1 VGRAAD
7 EAILARLSL
16 VECDPNH
23 LPNVLFAVSV
33 GFQDCRGEEPI
44 DAMELFETGLGLLAV
59 VVLVLLNGFFV
70 ATEFSLVSVR
80 HTRIDELVASGNR
93 SAVVVQHALQR
104 LDPYIAATQLGI
116 TMASLALGW
125 IGEPA
130 LAHLIEPLLTFLP
143 PSFTLA
149 TAHTI
154 AVTIAFI
161 IITALHIV
169 LGELAPKTIA
179 LQRPESTALWV
190 TRPTALFLKIF
201 WPFITIL
208 NGTGNLVVRAVGL
221 TPASGHELVH
231 SSAELQLLVEQSS
244 EAGVLDADE
253 KEMLANVFAFA
264 DRQAHQVMRPRPEVE
279 TIEHT
284 ATIRTLIALLA
295 ETGHTRFPVLGPGGV
310 DDVQGILSAKDLFVA
325 QHNES
330 AHLDTPITPLVRP
343 AFFTPQSKRIGDLLQ
358 EMRSKHIRLTVLV
371 DEYGGMAGIVTMEDL
386 VEEIVGELAD
396 EGEQDVQ
403 EVRKID
409 DHTSMVEG
417 QMRVEDANEKLQLN
431 LPEGDYETLAGF
443 LLMRL
448 GRVPTTGESITYHGV
463 RLKVVEMQGPRI
475 KRIEVRKQEG
485 GST

>member
-1 VGRAAD
+1 MD
-7 EAILARLSL
+7 
-16 VECDPNH
+16 
-23 LPNVLFAVSV
+23 
-33 GFQDCRGEEPI
+33 
-44 DAMELFETGLGLLAV
+44 LFETGLGLLAIV
-59 VVLVLLNGFFV
+59 ILVLLNGFFV

-80 HTRIDELVASGNR
+80 HTRIDELVVSGNR

-125 IGEPA
+125 IGEPV

-143 PSFTLA
+143 QSLTAA

-161 IITALHIV
+161 IITTLHIV
-169 LGELAPKTIA
+169 FGELAPKSIA

-190 TRPTALFLKIF
+190 TQPTALFLKIF

-221 TPASGHELVH
+221 TPASGHEMVH
-231 SSAELQLLVEQSS
+231 SSAELQLLVAQSS

-253 KEMLANVFAFA
+253 RAMLTNVFTFA
-264 DRQAHQVMRPRPEVE
+264 DRAAHQVMRPRPKVE
-279 TIEHT
+279 TIDHA

-310 DDVQGILSAKDLFVA
+310 DDVQGIISAKDLFVA
-325 QHNES
+325 QHNDVVN
-330 AHLDTPITPLVRP
+330 LDTPISALVRP
-343 AFFTPQSKRIGDLLQ
+343 AFFTPESKRVGDLLQ
-358 EMRSKHIRLTVLV
+358 EMRSEHIRLAVLV

-386 VEEIVGELAD
+386 VEEIIGELAD
-396 EGEQDVQ
+396 EGEQDFQ

-409 DHTSMVEG
+409 DHTSIVDG
-417 QMRVEDANEKLQLN
+417 QFRVEDANEELQLN
-431 LPEGDYETLAGF
+431 LPAGDYETLGGF
-443 LLMRL
+443 ILMRL
-448 GRVPTTGESITYHGV
+448 GRLPATGESVTYQDV
-463 RLKVVEMQGPRI
+463 RLTVVEMQGPRI
-475 KRIEVRKQEG
+475 KRIELRKQ
-485 GST
+485 

>member
-1 VGRAAD
+1 
-7 EAILARLSL
+7 
-16 VECDPNH
+16 
-23 LPNVLFAVSV
+23 
-33 GFQDCRGEEPI
+33 
-44 DAMELFETGLGLLAV
+44 MELFETGLGLLAV

-93 SAVVVQHALQR
+93 RAVVVQHALQR

-143 PSFTLA
+143 QSLTAA

-154 AVTIAFI
+154 AVTVAFI

-169 LGELAPKTIA
+169 LGELAPKSIA

-221 TPASGHELVH
+221 TPASGHEMVH
-231 SSAELQLLVEQSS
+231 SSAELQLLVAQSS

-253 KEMLANVFAFA
+253 REMLTNVFTFA
-264 DRQAHQVMRPRPEVE
+264 DRAAHQVMRPRPQVE
-279 TIEHT
+279 TIDHA
-284 ATIRTLIALLA
+284 ATIRTFVALLA
-295 ETGHTRFPVLGPGGV
+295 QTGHTRFPVLGPGGV
-310 DDVQGILSAKDLFVA
+310 DDVQGIISAKDLFVA
-325 QHNES
+325 QHTGEVN
-330 AHLDTPITPLVRP
+330 HDTPITSLVRP
-343 AFFTPQSKRIGDLLQ
+343 AFFTPQGKRIGNLLQ
-358 EMRSKHIRLTVLV
+358 EMRSKHIRLAVLV

-386 VEEIVGELAD
+386 VEEIIGELAD
-396 EGEQDVQ
+396 EGEQDFE

-409 DHTSMVEG
+409 EHTSIVEG
-417 QMRVEDANEKLQLN
+417 QLRVEDANEELQLN
-431 LPEGDYETLAGF
+431 LPMGDYETLGGF
-443 LLMRL
+443 ILARL
-448 GRVPTTGESITYHGV
+448 GRLPTTGESVTYEDV
-463 RLKVVEMQGPRI
+463 RLTVMEMQGPRI
-475 KRIEVRKQEG
+475 KQIELRKE
-485 GST
+485 

>member
-1 VGRAAD
+1 
-7 EAILARLSL
+7 
-16 VECDPNH
+16 
-23 LPNVLFAVSV
+23 
-33 GFQDCRGEEPI
+33 
-44 DAMELFETGLGLLAV
+44 MELFETGLGLVAV

-93 SAVVVQHALQR
+93 AAVAVQHALNR

-143 PSFTLA
+143 QSVTAA

-169 LGELAPKTIA
+169 LGELAPKSIA

-190 TRPTALFLKIF
+190 TQPTSLFLKLF
-201 WPFITIL
+201 WPFIAIL

-221 TPASGHELVH
+221 APTSGHEMVH
-231 SSAELQLLVEQSS
+231 SSTELQLLVAQSS

-253 KEMLANVFAFA
+253 KEMLTNVFTFA
-264 DRQAHQVMRPRPEVE
+264 DRSAYQVMRPRPEVE
-279 TIEHT
+279 AIDHT
-284 ATIRTLIALLA
+284 ATIRTFVALLA

-325 QHNES
+325 QHNGT
-330 AHLDTPITPLVRP
+330 ANLDTPITSLVRP
-343 AFFTPQSKRIGDLLQ
+343 AFFTPQRKRIGDLLP
-358 EMRSKHIRLTVLV
+358 EMRSKHIRLAVLV

-396 EGEQDVQ
+396 EGEQDDQ
-403 EVRKID
+403 EVQKID
-409 DHTSMVEG
+409 DHTSIVEG
-417 QMRVEDANEKLQLN
+417 QMRVEDANEELQLN

-448 GRVPTTGESITYHGV
+448 GRVPTTGESISYRGV
-463 RLKVVEMQGPRI
+463 RLTVMEMQGPRI
-475 KRIEVRKQEG
+475 KHIEVHKQ
-485 GST
+485 